1 MTKILTGQQPAKKKK
16 RKSKKSES
24 KSSKFF
30 KTMLLAGFGMF
41 LLAII
46 FGAIGAGYIYFKY
59 SRDLPDVRA
68 LKDYRP
74 SLITR
79 VFSNTDELIAEF
91 YIEKRIL
98 VPLKEIPLRLKQAT
112 LAVEDSNFY
121 YHFGIDPKA
130 ILRAMRTNLQAG
142 RVVEGGSTITQQ
154 LTKTLLLTRDR
165 TLVRKIKEAILALR
179 MELIFSKDEI
189 LEMYLNHIYYG
200 HGAYGVEAA
209 ARTYFGKSVKDLS
222 IAECSMIASLPK
234 APNNY
239 SPYRNPKKA
248 RKRRNHVVR
257 RMAHLNFITDSEEK
271 EALQADF
278 QLGEVT
284 GMLNRAPYFV
294 EHIRQFLIEK
304 YGSEKLYR
312 SGLMVYSTLDINLQ
326 EEAQKSVRD
335 NLRIADKRFGYRGPL
350 GKMNLSQPVNLLQ
363 AQLRKLNGWKE
374 NESPQTGDIIQGLVI
389 EQNKDSA
396 IVLTGAQEGIVELK
410 DMNWA
415 REPNPKVDGRW
426 AKINGVDKALN
437 IGDRALFK
445 ILGNRPNDLKIQLA
459 LEQEPDVEGA
469 LISLEPQTGH
479 IKAMVGGYDF
489 SKSQFNRSVQAVRQ
503 PGSVFKPIIYAA
515 ALREGF
521 NPSSII
527 VDSPIIFKEKDHA
540 FDKWKPVNFEETF
553 YGPTPL
559 RTALAHSRNIVTVK
573 ILQQIGIPKTIQMA
587 RDLGI
592 TQNLAKNLSIALG
605 SSGVTLLE
613 LVSAYSAFS
622 NQGKLIEP
630 SAVRYIKNSK
640 GEVLYSAQPQIRQPI
655 SQATAYTIT
664 SLLQSV
670 VKEGTAKKIKE
681 LKRPAAGKTGTTNNY
696 VDAWFMG
703 FTPELLTGVWVGK
716 DEDTSMGVNETG
728 SRTAIPVWLQYMK
741 AALAGKPTLNFPET
755 DQIVFAKINPS
766 DGEPLPY
773 YDKNSKLEIFPAD
786 RFPETYQ
793 AVPAGES
800 ESLTGI
806 SQENF

>member
-1 MTKILTGQQPAKKKK
+1 MTKILIGQQPAKKKK
-16 RKSKKSES
+16 RKTKKPIKKSS
-24 KSSKFF
+24 GFF
-30 KTMLLAGFGMF
+30 KTLMLVGFAMF
-41 LLAII
+41 LLVII
-46 FGAIGAGYIYFKY
+46 FGAVGAGYVYFKY
-59 SRDLPDVRA
+59 SKDLPDVRV
-68 LKDYRP
+68 LKDFSP

-91 YIEKRIL
+91 YVEKRIL
-98 VPLKEIPLRLKQAT
+98 VPMEDIPLRLKQAT

-130 ILRAMRTNLQAG
+130 ILRAMRTNFQAG

-154 LTKTLLLTRDR
+154 LTKTLLLTSDR

-179 MELIFSKDEI
+179 IELIFSKDQI
-189 LEMYLNHIYYG
+189 LEMYLNQIYYG

-209 ARTYFGKSVKDLS
+209 ARTYFGKTVKDLT
-222 IAECSMIASLPK
+222 IAECAMIASLPK

-239 SPYRNPKKA
+239 SPYRYPKKA
-248 RKRRNHVVR
+248 RKRRDHVIR
-257 RMAHLNFITDSEEK
+257 RMAHLNFIKTSEEK
-271 EALQADF
+271 EALQSDF

-304 YGSEKLYR
+304 YGAKKLYH
-312 SGLMVYSTLDINLQ
+312 SGLMVYSTLDITLQ
-326 EEAQKSVRD
+326 EEAQKAIQE
-335 NLRIADKRFGYRGPL
+335 NLRITDKRFGYRGPL
-350 GKMNLSQPVNLLQ
+350 GRMNPSLSINQLQ
-363 AQLRKLNGWKE
+363 AQLRKYNGWEEDEGPKE
-374 NESPQTGDIIQGLVI
+374 GDIIQGMVM
-389 EQNKDSA
+389 ERDKNSA
-396 IVLTGAQEGIVELK
+396 FILTGAQEGILELK
-410 DMNWA
+410 DMDWA
-415 REPNPKVDGRW
+415 RNPNPKIDGRW
-426 AKINGVDKALN
+426 ARINGVDKALN
-437 IGDRALFK
+437 TGDRALFK
-445 ILGNRPNDLKIQLA
+445 VLGTRPSDLKMALA
-459 LEQEPDVEGA
+459 LEQEPEVEGA
-469 LISLEPQTGH
+469 LISLAPETGH
-479 IKAMVGGYDF
+479 IKAMVGGFDF

-515 ALREGF
+515 ALQEGY
-521 NPSSII
+521 NASSII

-573 ILQQIGIPKTIQMA
+573 ILQQIGISKAIQVA

-592 TQNLAKNLSIALG
+592 TQHLANNLSIALG

-622 NQGKLIEP
+622 NKGSRIEP
-630 SAVRYIKNSK
+630 TAIRHIKNSN
-640 GEVLYSAQPQIRQPI
+640 GEILYSAQPKIDQPI
-655 SQATAYTIT
+655 SEATAYTIT

-670 VKEGTAKKIKE
+670 VQDGTAKKIKV

-703 FTPELLTGVWVGK
+703 YTPELLTGVWVGK

-728 SRTAIPVWLQYMK
+728 SRTAIPVWLQFMT
-741 AALAGKPTLNFPET
+741 AALKGKPVLNFPET
-755 DQIVFAKINPS
+755 DQIVFSKINPE

-773 YDKNSKLEIFPAD
+773 YDKKSKLEIFPIK
-786 RFPETYQ
+786 RFQETY
-793 AVPAGES
+793 PPS
-800 ESLTGI
+800 DSSLEVKET
-806 SQENF
+806 F